1 MDKKKFFSLGIILFV
16 LIVLFI
22 YLFVVNK
29 EMQKKQLLIDI
40 SRYADCNLVEV
51 EKEKVHVF
59 GSYRKLENEI
69 YDYILNF
76 QKQYSK
82 VLDYANDKELVSIL
96 AVNNYLQD
104 GPDFIKSN
112 QYIEKVRSDFDLD
125 MERLLSFCSEEGL
138 NSYVNSLNLS
148 NSKKQLFIDVVMESG
163 LLDNFKS
170 YKDIFL
176 ESENHMNEVFNS
188 VISTLAFLKN
198 NQDKWKI
205 EDGEIQ
211 FSTEDLVNKY
221 NSLVNNLL

>member
-16 LIVLFI
+16 LIVLFV

-29 EMQKKQLLIDI
+29 EMQKEQLLIDI

-51 EKEKVHVF
+51 EKEKVNVF

-69 YDYILNF
+69 YEYILNF

-96 AVNNYLQD
+96 AVDNYLQD
-104 GPDFIKSN
+104 GPDFVKSN

-125 MERLLSFCSEEGL
+125 MEHLLSFCSEEGL

-148 NSKKQLFIDVVMESG
+148 NSKKRFLFSG
-163 LLDNFKS
+163 
-170 YKDIFL
+170 
-176 ESENHMNEVFNS
+176 
-188 VISTLAFLKN
+188 
-198 NQDKWKI
+198 
-205 EDGEIQ
+205 
-211 FSTEDLVNKY
+211 
-221 NSLVNNLL
+221 